1 MKKLMARRKKEE
13 VSRQANFTNASAVA
27 QAMGEKTSAE
37 DARTKRVWNEGQISI
52 RSATI
57 SFTTPH
63 RVVEAVKDISVDLGA
78 GEFTTLLGP
87 SGCGKSSLL
96 GAMAGFVPLS
106 NGQILVDE
114 KAVRKPDGTR
124 GIVFQDHNLFPW
136 KTVRGNVE
144 FGPKMRRVR
153 KEERSRLANQMLER
167 VQLRGFEGSYPD
179 QLSGGMQQRVN
190 LARVLVNRP
199 SVLLLDEPFGALDA
213 QTRLQMQEMLLEL
226 WSEFHMT
233 IVFVTH
239 DIDEAILL
247 SDRVIVLSRRPGQ
260 IRADLEVTLP
270 RPRTADQLTS
280 IEFNRL
286 KKHCLQLLRPESD
299 FVSTDSDAAPVSSEE
314 EVSIVAA

>member
-1 MKKLMARRKKEE
+1 MKKLTPGH
-13 VSRQANFTNASAVA
+13 QGFC
-27 QAMGEKTSAE
+27 
-37 DARTKRVWNEGQISI
+37 NEGQISI

-57 SFTTPH
+57 SFATPH
-63 RVVEAVKDISVDLGA
+63 RVVEAVKDISVDIRA
-78 GEFTTLLGP
+78 GEFATLLGP

-96 GAMAGFVPLS
+96 GAVAGFVSLS
-106 NGQILVDE
+106 NGQIFVDE
-114 KAVRKPDGTR
+114 KVVRKPDGSR

-136 KTVRGNVE
+136 KTVQGNVE
-144 FGPKMRRVR
+144 FGPKMRGVR
-153 KEERSRLANQMLER
+153 KEERSRSVQQMLER

-260 IRADLEVTLP
+260 IRADLEVPLP

-286 KKHCLQLLRPESD
+286 KKHCLQLLRAE
-299 FVSTDSDAAPVSSEE
+299 VSATDSNAAPTSPLE
-314 EVSIVAA
+314 EVSIVGA

>member
-1 MKKLMARRKKEE
+1 MRKLTAGRQKEE
-13 VSRQANFTNASAVA
+13 ISGQEKFA
-27 QAMGEKTSAE
+27 QASGVAAVTADKTSAKN
-37 DARTKRVWNEGQISI
+37 AQRQRFWKEGQIST

-57 SFTTPH
+57 SFGSPQ
-63 RVVEAVKDISVDLGA
+63 RVVEAVKDISVDIRA
-78 GEFTTLLGP
+78 GQFVTLLGP

-106 NGQILVDE
+106 NGQILVDQ
-114 KAVRKPDGTR
+114 KLVRKPEGTR

-136 KTVRGNVE
+136 KTVQGNVE
-144 FGPKMRRVR
+144 FGPKMRGIR
-153 KEERSRLANQMLER
+153 KEERSQLAQRMLER

-247 SDRVIVLSRRPGQ
+247 SDRVIVLSRRPGR
-260 IRADLEVTLP
+260 IRADLEVSLP

-286 KKHCLQLLRPESD
+286 KKHCLQLLRAE
-299 FVSTDSDAAPVSSEE
+299 VSAADSNTAPTSSPE
-314 EVSIVAA
+314 EVNIAGA

>member
-1 MKKLMARRKKEE
+1 MSKLTAGRQKEE
-13 VSRQANFTNASAVA
+13 ISGQEKFAQASAVA
-27 QAMGEKTSAE
+27 AVTADKTSAKN
-37 DARTKRVWNEGQISI
+37 AQRQRFWKEGQIST
-52 RSATI
+52 RSVTI
-57 SFTTPH
+57 SFGSPQ
-63 RVVEAVKDISVDLGA
+63 RVVEAVKDISVDIRA
-78 GEFTTLLGP
+78 GQFVTLLGP

-106 NGQILVDE
+106 NGQILVDQ
-114 KAVRKPDGTR
+114 KVVRKPEGTR

-136 KTVRGNVE
+136 KTVQGNVE
-144 FGPKMRRVR
+144 FGPKMRGIR
-153 KEERSRLANQMLER
+153 KEERSQLAQQMLER

-260 IRADLEVTLP
+260 IRADLEVALP

-286 KKHCLQLLRPESD
+286 KKHCLQLLRAEVS
-299 FVSTDSDAAPVSSEE
+299 STDSNAAPTSSAE
-314 EVSIVAA
+314 EVSIVGA

>member
-1 MKKLMARRKKEE
+1 MADKSSAK
-13 VSRQANFTNASAVA
+13 NA
-27 QAMGEKTSAE
+27 KTQ
-37 DARTKRVWNEGQISI
+37 RFWNEGQISI

-57 SFTTPH
+57 CFAAPH
-63 RVVEAVKDISVDLGA
+63 RVVEAVKDISIDIRA
-78 GEFTTLLGP
+78 GEFATLLGP

-96 GAMAGFVPLS
+96 GAVAGFVPLS

-114 KAVRKPDGTR
+114 KVVRKPDGSR

-136 KTVRGNVE
+136 KTVQGNVE
-144 FGPKMRRVR
+144 FGPKMRGVR
-153 KEERSRLANQMLER
+153 KEERSRLAQQMLER
-167 VQLRGFEGSYPD
+167 VQLRGFEASYPD

-260 IRADLEVTLP
+260 IRADLEVPLP

-286 KKHCLQLLRPESD
+286 KKHCLQLLRAE
-299 FVSTDSDAAPVSSEE
+299 VSATDSNAASTSSPE
-314 EVSIVAA
+314 EVSIAGA

>member
-1 MKKLMARRKKEE
+1 MKKLRPG
-13 VSRQANFTNASAVA
+13 RQKAKISDQENFAPASAVA
-27 QAMGEKTSAE
+27 AVVPDKTSGRNAE
-37 DARTKRVWNEGQISI
+37 PQRFWNEGQISI

-57 SFTTPH
+57 SFATPF
-63 RVVEAVKDISVDLGA
+63 RVVEAVKDISVDIRA
-78 GEFTTLLGP
+78 GEFVTLLGP

-96 GAMAGFVPLS
+96 GAVAGFVLLS

-114 KAVRKPDGTR
+114 KVVRKPDGSR

-136 KTVRGNVE
+136 KTIQGNVE
-144 FGPKMRRVR
+144 FGPKMRGVR
-153 KEERSRLANQMLER
+153 KEERNRLAQQMLER
-167 VQLRGFEGSYPD
+167 VQLRGFESSYPD

-260 IRADLEVTLP
+260 IRADLEVALP

-286 KKHCLQLLRPESD
+286 KKHCLQLLRAE
-299 FVSTDSDAAPVSSEE
+299 VSATDSNAAPTSSVE
-314 EVSIVAA
+314 EVSIVGA